1 MSSFR
6 LALGHHVAPP
16 RFLAFLL
23 LSAGVFWLA
32 FDRLGWSRAALV
44 GFDAGAGLFLLSVVP
59 LLAKDP
65 PAMRDAAERNDANRP
80 MLLAITGT
88 VCTTILVAVGFELAG
103 KGELHASGTALVI
116 VTLLLAWLFSNM
128 IYALHYAHLYYSQ
141 QDGGDTRGLDFPGD
155 EDPDYWDFVY
165 FAFTLGMTFQTSD
178 VEMSGRHMRRVAVTH
193 CFAAF
198 VFNIGVLAFT
208 INILGGA

>member
-1 MSSFR
+1 MSLR

-23 LSAGVFWLA
+23 LSATVFWVA
-32 FDRLGWSRAALV
+32 FDRLGWSRAALI
-44 GFDAGAGLFLLSVVP
+44 GFDAGAALFLLSVLP

-65 PAMRDAAERNDANRP
+65 PAMRDAAERNDANRV

-88 VCTTILVAVGFELAG
+88 VCATILVAVGFELG
-103 KGELHASGTALVI
+103 RKGDLHASGTALVI

-141 QDGGDTRGLDFPGD
+141 ADGGDARGLDFPGHD
-155 EDPDYWDFVY
+155 DPDYWDFVY

-198 VFNIGVLAFT
+198 LFNIGVLAFT

>member
-1 MSSFR
+1 MSLR

-16 RFLAFLL
+16 RFVGFLL
-23 LSAGVFWLA
+23 VSLGTFWAAFGGV
-32 FDRLGWSRAALV
+32 DWSRAALM
-44 GFDAGAGLFLLSVVP
+44 GFDAGAALFLLSIVP
-59 LLAKDP
+59 LLGKDP
-65 PAMRDAAERNDANRP
+65 PAMRAAAERNDANRAV
-80 MLLAITGT
+80 LLAITGI
-88 VCTTILVAVGFELAG
+88 VCTTILVAIGFELG
-103 KGELHASGTALVI
+103 RKGDLHASGTALVI

-128 IYALHYAHLYYSQ
+128 VYALHYAHLYYSQ
-141 QDGGDTRGLDFPGD
+141 KDGGDARGLDFPGD
-155 EDPDYWDFVY
+155 DDPDYWDFVY

-198 VFNIGVLAFT
+198 IFNIGVLAFT